1 MCERPWETRAFR
13 HLLPLTTMK
22 IASAQE
28 MFDLGKR
35 IGAQFRA
42 GDFILLN
49 GPLGAG
55 KTVLV
60 QGIGS
65 ALGFTEVTSPTF
77 VISRIHKGPLSLIH
91 VDTYRLLESGK
102 AAIYLDDLDLDSMR
116 ESAVTVIEWGG
127 EESARLSDE
136 RLEIEIDRSDE
147 VRKVAI
153 KTVGARWQGVSL

>member
-1 MCERPWETRAFR
+1 
-13 HLLPLTTMK
+13 MK

-35 IGAQFRA
+35 LGAQLRA
-42 GDFILLN
+42 GDLILLN

-60 QGIGS
+60 QGIGA

-102 AAIYLDDLDLDSMR
+102 AAIYLDDLDLDSAR
-116 ESAVTVIEWGG
+116 ESAATVIEWGG

-136 RLEIEIDRSDE
+136 RLEIDIDRSDE
-147 VRKVAI
+147 ERVVTWRAI
-153 KTVGARWQGVSL
+153 GTRWAEFEL

>member
-1 MCERPWETRAFR
+1 
-13 HLLPLTTMK
+13 MK

-35 IGAQFRA
+35 LGAQLRA
-42 GDFILLN
+42 GDLILLN

-60 QGIGS
+60 QGMGA

-102 AAIYLDDLDLDSMR
+102 AALYLDDLDLDSAR
-116 ESAVTVIEWGG
+116 ENAVTVIEWGG

-136 RLEIEIDRSDE
+136 RLEIDIDRSDE
-147 VRKVAI
+147 ERVVTWRAI
-153 KTVGARWQGVSL
+153 GPRWAGFKL